1 MCVNETKIE
10 LVQIVK
16 AKEPPYVFE
25 LTIKMSNIQSFDIKI
40 LEKAISDLYKLNEDA
55 YNSCPPIVTIEGQE
69 YTKEQ
74 IDTLYRWDSLKFLRD
89 ALRKEIQEK
98 DV

>member
-1 MCVNETKIE
+1 MCVNETKID
-10 LVQIVK
+10 LVQILM
-16 AKEPPYVFE
+16 AKKPPYVFE

-55 YNSCPPIVTIEGQE
+55 HNSCPSIVTIEGQE

-74 IDTLYRWDSLKFLRD
+74 IDTLYRWDSLKLLRD
-89 ALRKEIQEK
+89 ALRKEILEK